1 MSSPSALWTRRERLI
16 LASKSA
22 SRRQMLASAGLLFD
36 VEAAEIDERALETD
50 FLARGEAPEDL
61 ALALAR
67 AKALEVSGRRPG
79 AMCLGADQTL
89 SLEGRLIHKSAT
101 LEEAART
108 LATLA
113 GRRHRLTAAFALAR
127 GGNIVGEGVDNA
139 VLAMRALDARSIAL
153 YLASAGPDVLAS
165 VGVYQVEGLGVHLFE
180 SIEGDHTTIL
190 GLPMLKLLACLRR
203 EGALAL

>member
-1 MSSPSALWTRRERLI
+1 MSLFSDLWISPERLI

-22 SRRQMLASAGLLFD
+22 SRRQMLASAGLVFD
-36 VEAAEIDERALETD
+36 IEAAEIDERALEAE
-50 FLARGEAPEDL
+50 FLARGEAPEEL

-67 AKALEVSGRRPG
+67 AKALEVSRRRPG
-79 AMCLGADQTL
+79 ALCLGADQTL
-89 SLEGRLIHKSAT
+89 SLEGRLIHKST
-101 LEEAART
+101 NVDDAAHT
-108 LATLA
+108 LAALA

-127 GGNIVGEGVDNA
+127 EGSVVGVGVDSA
-139 VLAMRALDARSIAL
+139 VLAMRALDARAIAL
-153 YLASAGPDVLAS
+153 YLASAGPAVLAS

>member
-1 MSSPSALWTRRERLI
+1 MSLSSALCTSRERLI

-22 SRRQMLASAGLLFD
+22 SRRQMLASAGLAFD
-36 VEAAEIDERALETD
+36 VEAAEIDERALEAD

-67 AKALEVSGRRPG
+67 AKALEVSNRRPG
-79 AMCLGADQTL
+79 ALCLGADQTL
-89 SLEGRLIHKSAT
+89 SLEGRLIHKST
-101 LEEAART
+101 TSEEAART
-108 LATLA
+108 LAALS

-127 GGNIVGEGVDNA
+127 NGSVVGEDVDSA
-139 VLAMRALDARSIAL
+139 VLAMRALDARAIAL
-153 YLASAGPDVLAS
+153 YLANAGTAVLAS
-165 VGVYQVEGLGVHLFE
+165 VGVYQIEGLGVHLFE

-190 GLPMLKLLACLRR
+190 GLPMLKLLACLRG